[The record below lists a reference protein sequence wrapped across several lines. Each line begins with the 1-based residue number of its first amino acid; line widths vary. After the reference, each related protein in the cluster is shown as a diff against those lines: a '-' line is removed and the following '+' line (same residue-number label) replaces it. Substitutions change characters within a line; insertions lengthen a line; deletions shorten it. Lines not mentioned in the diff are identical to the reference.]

1 MSLRIGTIAATV
13 LCHLLCALPAAAS
26 DPADSSLVTTPA
38 HLIISADIDSSDI
51 FIDGNVVGVTPLT
64 LDTLPAGTHRLVV
77 VSRNPGSWFAK
88 IDSLTIVLL
97 PGETRH
103 LRFSV
108 VSPLRLELS
117 ALPAAS
123 PMLAGNSGENG
134 RAVALYASGGVAIA
148 AGVAAA
154 YFKITADD
162 RNDGYV
168 ATGNPALLDERRRL
182 DTAAGIALVASQLG
196 FALFSYLLLAE

>member
-1 MSLRIGTIAATV
+1 MSPRIATIVATV
-13 LCHLLCALPAAAS
+13 LCHVLCALPAAAS
-26 DPADSSLVTTPA
+26 DAPDSSLVTAPA
-38 HLIISADIDSSDI
+38 HLTITADVDSSEI
-51 FIDGNVVGVTPLT
+51 FVDGIAAGVTPLT
-64 LDTLPAGTHRLVV
+64 LDSLSAGTHRLVV

-88 IDSLTIVLL
+88 IDSLTIAVV

-103 LRFSV
+103 LKFSV

-117 ALPAAS
+117 ALPGAS
-123 PMLAGNSGENG
+123 PLLAGNSAKNG
-134 RAVALYASGGVAIA
+134 RTVALYASGGVAIA

-162 RNDGYV
+162 RNDGYI